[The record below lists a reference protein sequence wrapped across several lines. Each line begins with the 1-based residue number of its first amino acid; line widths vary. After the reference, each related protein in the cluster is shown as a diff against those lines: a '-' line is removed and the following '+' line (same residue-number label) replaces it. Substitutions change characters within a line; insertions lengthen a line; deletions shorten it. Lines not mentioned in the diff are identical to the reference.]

1 MKATTLL
8 DYERAGVPDPQ
19 DFFEKNRHLSLSDYR
34 RTVSETYGDV
44 TTRSQTVKTM
54 VNDAA
59 MYYLLGFKG
68 K

>member
-8 DYERAGVPDPQ
+8 DYEKGCVPDLR
-19 DFFEKNRHLSLSDYR
+19 DFFERNRHLSLSNYR
-34 RTVSETYGDV
+34 RTVSEAYGDV
-44 TTRSQTVKTM
+44 TTRSQAVKTM
-54 VNDAA
+54 VNDAV